1 MCCFDYTVRESRS
14 DVANGFTSGLGCC
27 LGFLAQSD
35 IQLPPDLLARADRH
49 DELSGRLCCCNIRQ
63 SFGTC
68 A

>member
-1 MCCFDYTVRESRS
+1 MCCFGYTDRESRS
-14 DVANGFTSGLGCC
+14 DVAYGFNSGLVRIMGV
-27 LGFLAQSD
+27 LAHSD
-35 IQLPPDLLARADRH
+35 TQLPPDLLARGDRH